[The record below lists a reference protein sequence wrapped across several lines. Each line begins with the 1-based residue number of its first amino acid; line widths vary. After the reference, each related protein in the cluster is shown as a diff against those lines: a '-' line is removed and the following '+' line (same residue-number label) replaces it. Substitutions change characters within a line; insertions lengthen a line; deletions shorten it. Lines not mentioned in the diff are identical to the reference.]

1 MMLRFA
7 GYFAVLENWVLSLTF
22 VSTLTLAILQI
33 VFRNVFDMGF
43 LWLESFL
50 KIQYYNLCQIAQ

>member
-43 LWLESFL
+43 LPHYIS
-50 KIQYYNLCQIAQ
+50 